1 MAKTENSEPQ
11 KQTPAAPAPEK
22 KKEKKPRV
30 KQIEVPPL
38 VDLTINFSSKA
49 FLLVSLLV
57 ALISLSAG
65 CDLLTIFVRTMVTM
79 IVSGLLMWLVSWW
92 ITQQYL
98 ADQQE
103 QFKAKREEPADGLIK
118 DVKA

>member
-1 MAKTENSEPQ
+1 MAKNETPEP
-11 KQTPAAPAPEK
+11 TPAPPAPEK
-22 KKEKKPRV
+22 KKEKKPKALPV
-30 KQIEVPPL
+30 VVPPL

-98 ADQQE
+98 ADQQD
-103 QFKAKREEPADGLIK
+103 QPHKRDGDAADGKMK

>member
-1 MAKTENSEPQ
+1 MAKNETPEP
-11 KQTPAAPAPEK
+11 KPAAPAPEK
-22 KKEKKPRV
+22 KKEKKPKAPPV
-30 KQIEVPPL
+30 VVPPL
-38 VDLTINFSSKA
+38 IDLTINFSSKA

-57 ALISLSAG
+57 ALISLSSG

-92 ITQQYL
+92 VTQQYL

-103 QFKAKREEPADGLIK
+103 QSRKKNEEPIDSLMN
-118 DVKA
+118 DLKA

>member
-1 MAKTENSEPQ
+1 MAKNETPEP
-11 KQTPAAPAPEK
+11 KPAAPAPEK
-22 KKEKKPRV
+22 KKEKKPKAPPV
-30 KQIEVPPL
+30 VVPPL

-57 ALISLSAG
+57 ALISLSSGA
-65 CDLLTIFVRTMVTM
+65 DLLTIFVRTMVTM

-98 ADQQE
+98 ADQQA
-103 QFKAKREEPADGLIK
+103 QSNKKDDDMADGMLK